1 MRTYSKLCIVIAAVT
16 LAAAGCKDKDSH
28 AEHTA
33 SGDKYTCPMH
43 PHIIQ
48 DKPGACPVCGMDLV
62 KKGTATDDNSIML
75 TESQIRLANITTT
88 LTRLESIGE
97 STVLTGRLAIN
108 EEQTTVVSSRVAGR
122 IEKLYF
128 KEVGQKVIQG
138 APLYEIY
145 SEQLLTL
152 QQEYL
157 LALRQF
163 EAINEPR
170 YESFVKAAERK
181 LLLYGLNNTQVK
193 RLAESKQTSQR
204 ITFLA
209 PVTGVVARIDATEG
223 QYISEGGLMYRI
235 EKLDKIWVEADLYPG
250 ESSLVKTGDI
260 VRVQVNGFEQ
270 LPVEGKVTF
279 LSPQYQQ
286 GSQITSLRAVISNDR
301 GEFFPGMLA
310 TVVLSHSEKKAIA
323 LPTDAVIR
331 DANGSHVWILTD
343 DGAFKPQMVKT
354 GTENFEK
361 IEITDG
367 LTERQNVVITGA
379 YLLYGEMVLKKGAD
393 PMAAHNH

>member
-1 MRTYSKLCIVIAAVT
+1 MRTYVKLWIVIAVV
-16 LAAAGCKDKDSH
+16 LVAAGCNDKESH
-28 AEHTA
+28 ADHAA

-43 PHIIQ
+43 PQVVQ

-62 KKGTATDDNSIML
+62 KAGTATNDNSIML

-97 STVLTGRLAIN
+97 STVLTGRLAVN
-108 EEQTTVVSSRVAGR
+108 EEQTEVVSSRVAGR

-128 KEVGQKVIQG
+128 KEVGRKVDKG

-145 SEQLLTL
+145 SEQLMTL

-163 EAINEPR
+163 ETLKEQR

-181 LLLYGLNNTQVK
+181 LILYGMTTSQVNQ
-193 RLAESKQTSQR
+193 LAERKRTDQR

-209 PVTGVVARIDATEG
+209 PSTGVVARIDATEG
-223 QYISEGGLMYRI
+223 QYISEGGPLYRI
-235 EKLDKIWVEADLYPG
+235 EKLDNIWVEADLYPG

-260 VRVQVNGFEQ
+260 VRVQVNGFERS
-270 LPVEGKVTF
+270 PVEGKVTF

-286 GSQITSLRAVISNDR
+286 GSQITSLRAVISNHT
-301 GEFFPGMLA
+301 GQFLPGMLA

-323 LPTDAVIR
+323 LPTDAVVR
-331 DANGSHVWILTD
+331 DANGSHVWILTE

-354 GTENFEK
+354 GTENLEK

-367 LTERQNVVITGA
+367 LTEKQNVVITGA
-379 YLLYGEMVLKKGAD
+379 YLLYGEMVLKKGTD
-393 PMAAHNH
+393 PMAGHHH